1 MKVKSFKAYLE
12 KRLDKKEIAAIDKAA
27 KLEYAILKSLQES
40 IANAVNYYMEKEN
53 MGFNDLVNTLGSSPS
68 QVSKIIKGEANIT
81 LATIAHVFASMNQMP
96 KLVLQNQK

>member
-1 MKVKSFKAYLE
+1 MKVKSFKTYLE

-27 KLEYAILKSLQES
+27 KLEHTILKSLQEA
-40 IANAVNYYMEKEN
+40 IANAVNSYMEKEN
-53 MGFNDLVNTLGSSPS
+53 IGFNDLVDTLGSSPS

-96 KLVLQNQK
+96 KFVLQDSK